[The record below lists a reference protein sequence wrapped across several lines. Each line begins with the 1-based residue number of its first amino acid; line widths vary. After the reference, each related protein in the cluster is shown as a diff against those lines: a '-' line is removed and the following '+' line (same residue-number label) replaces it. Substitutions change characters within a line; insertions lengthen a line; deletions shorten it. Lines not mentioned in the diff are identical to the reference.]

1 MDLKQKAYNIK
12 DSFIIALDGPSA
24 SGKGLI
30 GRMLA
35 KEFDLEYIQS
45 SIVYRGLAY
54 LCIKENIN
62 SDDTEK
68 VIKVSEYKDLLKLI
82 QNVDLEQEI
91 IGNYASR
98 ISVIPEVRANLN
110 QHLAK
115 LLQNKKR
122 VVMEGRDIGTV
133 VAKGADLKIF
143 ITADVEERAR
153 RRYEQLHSQGKECIL
168 SDVLKSLKE
177 RDLRDSS
184 RKTAPLSIASDALV
198 LDTTSSSPEEVISK
212 IKEYI
217 ANSF

>member
-1 MDLKQKAYNIK
+1 MDLKQKAYHTE
-12 DSFIIALDGPSA
+12 DSFVIALDGPSA
-24 SGKGLI
+24 SGKGMI
-30 GRMLA
+30 GRILA

-54 LCIKENIN
+54 LCIKENI
-62 SDDTEK
+62 SPDDTEK
-68 VIKVSEYKDLLKLI
+68 VIKLSEHKDLLKLI
-82 QNVDLEQEI
+82 QNVDLEQEV

-98 ISVIPEVRANLN
+98 ISIIPEVRANLT

-115 LLQNKKR
+115 LLQTKKR
-122 VVMEGRDIGTV
+122 IVMEGRDIGTV
-133 VAKGADLKIF
+133 VAKDADLKIF